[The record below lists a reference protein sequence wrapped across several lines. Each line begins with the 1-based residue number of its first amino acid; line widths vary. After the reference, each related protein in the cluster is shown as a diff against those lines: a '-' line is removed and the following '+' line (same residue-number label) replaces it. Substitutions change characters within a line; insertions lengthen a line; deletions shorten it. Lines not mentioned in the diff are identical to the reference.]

1 MSQVINL
8 DLVEMDD
15 ETYDRGQKVRLQMDQ
30 IINQIQGLEVAFPL
44 TWVYVWDM
52 IKYKYQEMAEDVGY
66 TVINPDK
73 SLDDVWNALWA
84 NPVFSLE
91 YGIEQLDDDVR
102 DWLMS
107 NNFIVDVDDLN
118 E

>member
-1 MSQVINL
+1 MNEVINL
-8 DLVEMDD
+8 DLVEMDN

-52 IKYKYQEMAEDVGY
+52 IKYKYQEMAEDIGY

-73 SLDDVWNALWA
+73 SIDDVWNALWT

-91 YGIEQLDDDVR
+91 YGIEQLDDDISA
-102 DWLMS
+102 WLMS
-107 NNFIVDVDDLN
+107 NKFILDEDELN